1 MNVFLKRFACALLA
15 LGSLAPVVAA
25 DNPWLVR
32 ARAVNLD
39 WKNEQTDFVRTL
51 NIRASNKTIPEVD
64 ITYFFDKNFA
74 AELVLTTPQSVDI
87 NANGTNV
94 GTVKAL
100 PPSILLQYHMTNFG
114 NTRPYIGGG
123 FNYTIF
129 SDRNNLYSGAAK
141 VENSSLGYVV
151 QVGVDHM
158 FDKHWGINLDV
169 KYAQIRSD
177 VLLNDGTKIGVLTLN
192 PVMAGIG
199 VTYKY

>member
-1 MNVFLKRFACALLA
+1 MNVFLKRFACAFLA

-39 WKNEQTDFVRTL
+39 WKNEATDVVL
-51 NIRASNKTIPEVD
+51 AANVQAKNKTIPEVD

-74 AELVLTTPQSVDI
+74 AELVLTSPQSVEI
-87 NANGTNV
+87 SAAGVNIGS
-94 GTVKAL
+94 VKAL

-114 NTRPYIGGG
+114 NTRPYVGAG

-129 SDRNNLYSGAAK
+129 SNRNNLNSGAVK

-158 FDKHWGINLDV
+158 FDKHWGVNLDV
-169 KYAQIRSD
+169 KYAQIRTD
-177 VLLNDGTKIGVLTLN
+177 IMTDAGAKLGVLTLN

-199 VTYKY
+199 LTYKY